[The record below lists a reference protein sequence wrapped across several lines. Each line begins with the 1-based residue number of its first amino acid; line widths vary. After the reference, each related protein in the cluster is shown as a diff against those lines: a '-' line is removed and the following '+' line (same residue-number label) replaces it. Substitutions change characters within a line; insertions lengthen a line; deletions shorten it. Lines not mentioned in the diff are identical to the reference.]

1 MTNYLLSTTVV
12 PNGANGIWEIQQI
25 SASAVKVNLTQNW
38 VSAVGHESTASLMS
52 ELLNIGIPVNR
63 VPISCCWPGDKL
75 FCFKLKSR
83 APEGVV
89 LDREQIERMGYE
101 WLVMTYHGTLGAAL
115 DAHHKSITD
124 YIMAVRCH
132 PGF

>member
-12 PNGANGIWEIQQI
+12 PNGGDGIWEIQTTT
-25 SASAVKVNLTQNW
+25 ASAVKVNLTQNW
-38 VSAVGHESTASLMS
+38 VSAVGHESTATIMS
-52 ELLNIGIPVNR
+52 EVLNIGIPVNR
-63 VPISCCWPGDKL
+63 VPIAPRPGDKL
-75 FCFKLKSR
+75 FCFKLKGR

-89 LDREQIERMGYE
+89 LDLEEIEKMGYE

-115 DAHHKSITD
+115 DAHHRYMAD

>member
-12 PNGANGIWEIQQI
+12 PNGANGIWEIQP
-25 SASAVKVNLTQNW
+25 STASAVKVNLVQPW
-38 VSAVGHESTASLMS
+38 VSAVGHESTARLMS
-52 ELLNIGIPVNR
+52 EVLDIGIPVNR
-63 VPISCCWPGDKL
+63 EAINPMPGDKL
-75 FCFKLKSR
+75 FCFKLKGR

-89 LDREQIERMGYE
+89 LDREQVETMGYE
-101 WLVMTYHGTLGAAL
+101 WLVMTYHVTVGAAL
-115 DAHHKSITD
+115 DAHHKFMAD

>member
-1 MTNYLLSTTVV
+1 MTFYLFSTTVV
-12 PNGANGIWEIQQI
+12 PNGANGIWDVQTVTAE
-25 SASAVKVNLTQNW
+25 AVKMNLTQPW
-38 VSAVGHESTASLMS
+38 VSAVGHKSTAKIMS
-52 ELLNIGIPVNR
+52 EVLGIGIPVNR
-63 VPISCCWPGDKL
+63 EAINPMPGDKL
-75 FCFKLKSR
+75 FCFKLKGR

-101 WLVMTYHGTLGAAL
+101 WLLMTYHGTLGAAL
-115 DAHHKSITD
+115 DAHHRYLTD

>member
-12 PNGANGIWEIQQI
+12 PNGANGIWEIQTI
-25 SASAVKVNLTQNW
+25 TASAVKVNLAHQTW
-38 VSAVGHESTASLMS
+38 VSAVGHESTAKIMS
-52 ELLNIGIPVNR
+52 EVLDIGIPVNR
-63 VPISCCWPGDKL
+63 EAINPMAGDKL
-75 FCFKLKSR
+75 FCFKLKGR

-115 DAHHKSITD
+115 DAHHKFMTD